1 MLARIRGVTGVP
13 LAYVIRP
20 DIEVV
25 DSSDDPSY
33 FRTGTKYASVDLEL
47 ISRAPIL
54 ADGNSSDDDEEFEA
68 DGPFHPKFS
77 IDNCT
82 VWSILNAMF
91 SGGGQWQYCKKY
103 SSSQNGQKVWRTLH
117 NLFYGPERITQ
128 HVSTV
133 LKKLGELTYNED
145 TRN

>member
-20 DIEVV
+20 DIVID
-25 DSSDDPSY
+25 DSSHDLN
-33 FRTGTKYASVDLEL
+33 FFHTGTKYTSVDLEL
-47 ISRAPIL
+47 VSRAPIL
-54 ADGNSSDDDEEFEA
+54 ADGDSSDDDKELEA

-77 IDNCT
+77 INNCT

-103 SSSQNGQKVWRTLH
+103 T
-117 NLFYGPERITQ
+117 
-128 HVSTV
+128 TV
-133 LKKLGELTYNED
+133 DQLPA
-145 TRN
+145 